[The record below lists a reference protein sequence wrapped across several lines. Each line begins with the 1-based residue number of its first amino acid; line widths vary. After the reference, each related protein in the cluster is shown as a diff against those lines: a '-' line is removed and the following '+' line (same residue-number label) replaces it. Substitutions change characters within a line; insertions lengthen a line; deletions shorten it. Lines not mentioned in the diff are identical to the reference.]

1 MTAPAPL
8 LILDS
13 ATLYYRAFY
22 ALPEKM
28 TAPDG
33 HPHNAIRGFLSML
46 TTLTRL
52 HRPSGIVAAW
62 DTDWRPQWRVD
73 LVPTYKT
80 HRVEPESDQSAAE
93 EIPDTLGPQI
103 GALAEIIDALGI
115 ARIGFENFEADD
127 VIASVADQSPGRHLV
142 VTSDKDLMQVIS
154 ERTSILLQ
162 SQGGLEKWPIIGEAE
177 VLARFGV
184 TVDQYLD
191 YAVLKGDPSDGLP
204 GIAGIGDK
212 TAAALIS
219 GYGSLDQLIKA
230 ASASAVQKPLTP
242 TLAARIVNGTEYLV
256 AAREVI
262 TAEQRLPISEWSFAA
277 PGPGRNDKQ
286 LGELAAEWG
295 VERFVAELD
304 QALAG

>member
-1 MTAPAPL
+1 
-8 LILDS
+8 
-13 ATLYYRAFY
+13 
-22 ALPEKM
+22 
-28 TAPDG
+28 
-33 HPHNAIRGFLSML
+33 ML
-46 TTLTRL
+46 TTLARL

-80 HRVEPESDQSAAE
+80 HRVEPESDQSAVE

-154 ERTSILLQ
+154 ETTSILLQ

-242 TLAARIVNGTEYLV
+242 TLAARIVNGTKYLV

-262 TAEQRLPISEWSFAA
+262 TAEQRLPISEWNFAA

-286 LGELAAEWG
+286 LGELAEEWG
-295 VERFVAELD
+295 VQRFVAELD